1 MDTPSPQDAI
11 SADATSADAI
21 SEGTIRADA
30 MNRVPTLEINDGV
43 ARLSLHRPP
52 LNILTLAGIRELAGA
67 LDTVARQTRL
77 KALVLAARGKA
88 FCAGVDVADH
98 TPERTEPMIR
108 EFCALF
114 TQLRTL
120 PMPTIAVV
128 QGAAL
133 GGGTEL
139 AVACDMVLAA
149 ASARFGQPEIK
160 LGIFPPIAA
169 ALFPQLIGYQQA
181 ARLLFSGETITAGE
195 AAQLGLVTTVVADDE
210 LEAALERFLAQLR
223 GMSAAALRMTKRAL
237 LYGADLGA
245 TRALPRIEDLYLHS
259 LMLTA
264 DAREGVQSFIE
275 KRQPIWRDA

>member
-1 MDTPSPQDAI
+1 MTFLGIQLLWSKVMNISSSAAI
-11 SADATSADAI
+11 
-21 SEGTIRADA
+21 
-30 MNRVPTLEINDGV
+30 TLDITGGV
-43 ARLSLHRPP
+43 ARLTLNRPP
-52 LNILTLAGIRELAGA
+52 LNILTLAIIRELAGA
-67 LDTVARQTRL
+67 LDTVAQETQL
-77 KALVLAARGKA
+77 KAMVLAAKGKA

-114 TQLRTL
+114 TKLRTL
-120 PMPTIAVV
+120 PVPAIAVV

-160 LGIFPPIAA
+160 LGVFPPVAA

-195 AAQLGLVTTVVADDE
+195 AEQLGLVTFVAADDE
-210 LEAALERFLAQLR
+210 LETAQERLLAQLR

-237 LYGADLGA
+237 LYGADLGV
-245 TRALPRIEDLYLHS
+245 TRALPRIEDLYLKD
-259 LMLTA
+259 LMATA
-264 DAREGVQSFIE
+264 DAHEGVQSFIE
-275 KRQPIWRDA
+275 KRQPVWRDG